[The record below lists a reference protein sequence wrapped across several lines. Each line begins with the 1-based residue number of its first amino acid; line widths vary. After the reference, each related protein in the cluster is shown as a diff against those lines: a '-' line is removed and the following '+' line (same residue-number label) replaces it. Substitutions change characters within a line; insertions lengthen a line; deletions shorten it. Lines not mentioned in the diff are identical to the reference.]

1 MKDFELLPGTRFLKV
16 VGKGGILKDPK
27 VIFESPEYMWTD
39 LRNSTFKIEG
49 NAEIGCSLA
58 RQIVSLVREE
68 DSNVEERL
76 RKEFG
81 VDCAIETLK
90 QMRMRRGRTIE
101 LRRPLSAGT
110 ENDMHHLHIRQI
122 AVYDTNGKQL
132 ELTMDSASKTE
143 TNRGPFNAIDGS
155 EKTMTESSPDD
166 KNDLFLRYRIE
177 STTTC
182 VAKVVVHNRTDSNLG
197 NRLLNSILTLADR
210 DSSRSFVIKS
220 SGPLLEWI
228 VPHNTYDVMLDDGR
242 TLTASRTKL
251 RLPVRDLF
259 NTSTLKEGSS
269 VEIMLENETCMKAK
283 ILRIQSSEKI
293 EEKKNFSGGEKEE
306 EVEEEKSNE
315 DEELKEPKDIVLRP
329 GMKIE
334 CLDTIG
340 KWCRAEIVSLPS
352 DTFVKVR
359 KVFSKC

>member
-1 MKDFELLPGTRFLKV
+1 M
-16 VGKGGILKDPK
+16 
-27 VIFESPEYMWTD
+27 IFESPEYMWTD
-39 LRNSTFKIEG
+39 LRNSTFKIDG
-49 NAEIGCSLA
+49 NAEIGYSLV

-68 DSNVEERL
+68 DSDVEERL

-132 ELTMDSASKTE
+132 ELTRDSASKTE

-166 KNDLFLRYRIE
+166 KNDLFLRYRMNPPQLCGKSCGTWCSLE
-177 STTTC
+177 NVTFFMLLLCHSNANDENSNTNARTQ
-182 VAKVVVHNRTDSNLG
+182 VHNRTDSNLG

-220 SGPLLEWI
+220 SGPVLKWI
-228 VPHNTYDVMLDDGR
+228 VPHNTYDVMTDDGR
-242 TLTASRTKL
+242 TLTTSRTNL
-251 RLPVRDLF
+251 RLSVRDLF
-259 NTSTLKEGSS
+259 NTNTLKEGSS
-269 VEIMLENETCMKAK
+269 VEILDETWMKAK
-283 ILRIQSSEKI
+283 FFAFIPPKKSRKRKI
-293 EEKKNFSGGEKEE
+293 PLLGRRRKK
-306 EVEEEKSNE
+306 
-315 DEELKEPKDIVLRP
+315 
-329 GMKIE
+329 
-334 CLDTIG
+334 
-340 KWCRAEIVSLPS
+340 
-352 DTFVKVR
+352 
-359 KVFSKC
+359 

>member
-1 MKDFELLPGTRFLKV
+1 MCLNDQNVQNKTSVKALQGHNKTDIRPTVQMQIVDTPMWDLSTLEGWTGLLQTKCTLSVSTKESEKQSFSVLTSRNGEKWTKMKDFELPPGTRFLKV

-132 ELTMDSASKTE
+132 ELTMDSTSKTE

-182 VAKVVVHNRTDSNLG
+182 VEKVVVRGVRSRMSLFSCFCYVTQTQMTKTQTPTLEHRYIIAQTQ
-197 NRLLNSILTLADR
+197 IL
-210 DSSRSFVIKS
+210 
-220 SGPLLEWI
+220 
-228 VPHNTYDVMLDDGR
+228 
-242 TLTASRTKL
+242 
-251 RLPVRDLF
+251 
-259 NTSTLKEGSS
+259 
-269 VEIMLENETCMKAK
+269 
-283 ILRIQSSEKI
+283 
-293 EEKKNFSGGEKEE
+293 
-306 EVEEEKSNE
+306 
-315 DEELKEPKDIVLRP
+315 
-329 GMKIE
+329 
-334 CLDTIG
+334 
-340 KWCRAEIVSLPS
+340 EIV
-352 DTFVKVR
+352 F
-359 KVFSKC
+359 